1 MYFKCILGFI
11 VKAGIAVSLFFFG
24 AGVVGGLVA
33 RDSWVI
39 GAGAL
44 WAVSNV
50 ESLAR
55 APRLPRFILLES
67 SSDTLLVVSI

>member
-1 MYFKCILGFI
+1 M
-11 VKAGIAVSLFFFG
+11 
-24 AGVVGGLVA
+24 GL
-33 RDSWVI
+33 DGWVI

-67 SSDTLLVVSI
+67 SSDTLLEVSISGII